1 MTNEILSEVGDGIAT
16 LTLNRPQRINAVN
29 RAMVDQMSDILHA
42 WADDDRVQQVR
53 LAGAGERG
61 FCAGARCARAADS
74 IVAGP
79 SHQALDFLYAEYEME
94 RYIAYYPKP
103 VTSYLSGIAMG
114 AGLGI
119 GLHNTTSIGQPGT
132 RWAMPETA
140 IGLWPDV
147 GVCYE
152 LSRAPGRI
160 GEYLAMSG
168 QTIDGL
174 SAHWAGAAGR
184 MPWRLTTRH
193 RRRWQP
199 RLAGSMSASPV
210 RMPAKSSLRW
220 SCIRNKDARGAAE
233 TIRARSPLSVCVALR
248 AVRNARA
255 MAEIGDV
262 FDQDGKLATTF
273 MADPADFVEG
283 VRAKMVDNGRQPA
296 LAARSH
302 RDVDPAEVA
311 TRFMTEI

>member
-61 FCAGARCARAADS
+61 FCAGADVRALRDS
-74 IVAGP
+74 IVAGHP
-79 SHQALDFLYAEYEME
+79 DQALDFLYAEYEME

-174 SAHWAGAAGR
+174 SAHWAGLLVECREGDDPASSALAAASG
-184 MPWRLTTRH
+184 WIDECF
-193 RRRWQP
+193 
-199 RLAGSMSASPV
+199 AGEDAGEIVAALELHPD
-210 RMPAKSSLRW
+210 
-220 SCIRNKDARGAAE
+220 KDARGAAE
-233 TIRARSPLSVCVALR
+233 TIRARSPLSVCVALQ

-262 FDQDGKLATTF
+262 FDQDGTLATTF

-283 VRAKMVDNGRQPA
+283 VRAKMVDKDGDPRWRH
-296 LAARSH
+296 ARIE
-302 RDVDPAEVA
+302 DVDPAEVA